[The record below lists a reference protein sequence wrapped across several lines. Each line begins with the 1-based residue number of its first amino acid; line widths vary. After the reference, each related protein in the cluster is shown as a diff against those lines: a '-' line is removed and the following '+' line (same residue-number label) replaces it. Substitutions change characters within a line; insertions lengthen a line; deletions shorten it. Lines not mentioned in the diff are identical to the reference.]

1 VDQVLRRHNDTVIT
15 MKIVVLLDRTRALAF
30 GFKSGFLHHPVLNVV
45 ESPERSAKLL
55 RVPAAAYF
63 S

>member
-30 GFKSGFLHHPVLNVV
+30 GFESGFLHHPVLNVV

>member
-1 VDQVLRRHNDTVIT
+1 VIT

-30 GFKSGFLHHPVLNVV
+30 GFESGFLHHPVLNVV

>member
-1 VDQVLRRHNDTVIT
+1 MDQVLRRHNDTVIT

-30 GFKSGFLHHPVLNVV
+30 GFESGFLHHPVLNVV

>member
-1 VDQVLRRHNDTVIT
+1 MDQVLRRHNDTVIT

-30 GFKSGFLHHPVLNVV
+30 GFESGSLHHPVLNVV
-45 ESPERSAKLL
+45 DSPERSAKLV

>member
-1 VDQVLRRHNDTVIT
+1 VDQVLRRHNDTAIT

-30 GFKSGFLHHPVLNVV
+30 GFESGSLHQPVLNVV
-45 ESPERSAKLL
+45 DSPERSAKLL